1 MSYYGDSQW
10 PAGAQPAA
18 ANWDH
23 QTPPTRSG
31 ASSAIPREET
41 SAFWYQFEEVERAI
55 ENLVKSGKMFSMPG
69 ARHPRGSGGPQRPH
83 SVEFDGRPG
92 HPSSN
97 LQNFYA
103 SQRHQ
108 SSRGSNE
115 AEQMMQHKRRMAAQ
129 RERELRNYHQEQHA
143 AGSAATNVN
152 PANPNRPERNLSPG
166 NLSEEARRD
175 LIARQ
180 RSALYGEGPF
190 SDAGGYID
198 ETGAPRQGLPA
209 PHGGPANLRGA
220 SPLAY
225 EYGRNQPGHPD
236 NATGGTNAAAA
247 AAASAA
253 QSSTEPSMG
262 GAPLTSRSSSNA
274 SPQSNP
280 GPKGPLEQTSR
291 TSNSSPG
298 SGSPNNAKPS
308 AGKVVAPIGTRP
320 SGSMGNQGPA
330 HAALAKQSVA
340 PLSSPLTHGYN
351 ASGSGDAAGT
361 NASAGPISTPTATTS
376 GEGSSGLGNWGQ
388 RGGPWGPK
396 TQTSVWG

>member
-10 PAGAQPAA
+10 PAGTQPAGA
-18 ANWDH
+18 WDH

-55 ENLVKSGKMFSMPG
+55 ENLVKSGKMFGVPG
-69 ARHPRGSGGPQRPH
+69 ARHPRNSGGPQRPH

-129 RERELRNYHQEQHA
+129 RERELRNYHQEQQFNRILIN
-143 AGSAATNVN
+143 S
-152 PANPNRPERNLSPG
+152 ANPVRPDRNLSPG
-166 NLSEEARRD
+166 NLSEEARRE

-190 SDAGGYID
+190 ADTGGYID

-209 PHGGPANLRGA
+209 THHGGSASLRGP

-225 EYGRNQPGHPD
+225 EYSRNAPAHPD
-236 NATGGTNAAAA
+236 VG
-247 AAASAA
+247 A
-253 QSSTEPSMG
+253 QSSADPASG
-262 GAPLTSRSSSNA
+262 GAQQPSRTSSNA

-280 GPKGPLEQTSR
+280 GPKGPLEQTTR

-298 SGSPNNAKPS
+298 GGSPQNAKPP
-308 AGKVVAPIGTRP
+308 AGKTVAPIGTRP
-320 SGSMGNQGPA
+320 SGPSSNQGPA
-330 HAALAKQSVA
+330 KHAPGA
-340 PLSSPLTHGYN
+340 N
-351 ASGSGDAAGT
+351 EAAGNST
-361 NASAGPISTPTATTS
+361 STGPVNTSSTTTS
-376 GEGSSGLGNWGQ
+376 GEGSTPLGNWGQ